1 MTDVCV
7 KIEELSKYDENTMSH
22 RQFHRNNKKVTST
35 MVKHGQCEQN
45 EETGM
50 TAHNFSMLWV
60 AWANLWWSLCWAM
73 TCFHQQFVTVN
84 PLNCMSFFYFG
95 SPFATLRSILFGKLL
110 RLFPIVFQF
119 WWFAS
124 PTFHAGLF
132 FLSRFCRVFF
142 RVVCLILW
150 EIFFILIVSI
160 LCQSDL
166 MNVIQDKMLLLFFS
180 PLFVCGIVSV
190 LGHRR
195 FTSCCLCMC
204 CCFFYLLV
212 AFNGSALYCKLLCIA
227 IDRSE
232 WGIVLEERSKFYL
245 LLLFSISFSQ
255 LINCTVSVHIFHTRQ
270 GVEKSRAK
278 CQCYWILDGRI
289 MTSLKGK
296 RLPFF

>member
-1 MTDVCV
+1 
-7 KIEELSKYDENTMSH
+7 
-22 RQFHRNNKKVTST
+22 
-35 MVKHGQCEQN
+35 
-45 EETGM
+45 M

-166 MNVIQDKMLLLFFS
+166 MNVIQDKMLLLFSLSSVCMWNCFS
-180 PLFVCGIVSV
+180 S
-190 LGHRR
+190 
-195 FTSCCLCMC
+195 
-204 CCFFYLLV
+204 
-212 AFNGSALYCKLLCIA
+212 GS
-227 IDRSE
+227 S
-232 WGIVLEERSKFYL
+232 SFYL
-245 LLLFSISFSQ
+245 LLFVYVLLYFLSACSVQWFSFV
-255 LINCTVSVHIFHTRQ
+255 L
-270 GVEKSRAK
+270 
-278 CQCYWILDGRI
+278 
-289 MTSLKGK
+289 
-296 RLPFF
+296 